1 MAKTISDE
9 IIIASLIKNGTVRAS
24 ADAIGISEKT
34 IHDRMRDGEFK
45 VLYKIAKADIIRKAI
60 FDLNNSLGDAVK
72 TTVEIMSDKSIN
84 PAIRL
89 QAAQTIL
96 NNANK
101 FSERLEQ
108 DENKVSQ
115 QREDNTFSLFDF

>member
-1 MAKTISDE
+1 MAKSISNE

-34 IHDRMRDGEFK
+34 IHDRMRDGDFK

-60 FDLNNSLGDAVK
+60 FDLNNSLGEAVA

-115 QREDNTFSLFDF
+115 QREDNTFSIFEF

>member
-9 IIIASLIKNGTVRAS
+9 IIIASLIKNGTIRAS
-24 ADAIGISEKT
+24 ADALGISEKT
-34 IHDRMRDGEFK
+34 IHDRMQNGEFK
-45 VLYKIAKADIIRKAI
+45 VLYKIAKADVVRKAI

-72 TTVEIMSDKSIN
+72 TTVGIMSDNSIN

-108 DENKVSQ
+108 DESKVSQ

>member
-9 IIIASLIKNGTVRAS
+9 VIITSLIKNGTVRAS

-60 FDLNNSLGDAVK
+60 FDLNNSLGEAVA

-101 FSERLEQ
+101 FAERLEQ

-115 QREDNTFSLFDF
+115 QREDNTFSIFDF

>member
-60 FDLNNSLGDAVK
+60 FDLNNSLGEAVK
-72 TTVEIMSDKSIN
+72 TTVEIMGDKSIN

-89 QAAQTIL
+89 QACQTIL

-101 FSERLEQ
+101 FSERLEM

-115 QREDNTFSLFDF
+115 QREDNAFSLFDF